1 MRLVLNLAK
10 LAAESSKTLPFEF
23 SAHKSN
29 DEVKQQRIAALS
41 AWKTKLVFKKPQHGS
56 EEAPLSKVKG
66 RLCLRGERTWGGT
79 LD

>member
-1 MRLVLNLAK
+1 MLARL
-10 LAAESSKTLPFEF
+10 TY
-23 SAHKSN
+23 KSGGRIAMSTT
-29 DEVKQQRIAALS
+29 EARIAALS

-66 RLCLRGERTWGGT
+66 RLCLRGERTWGET